1 MAEPE
6 LDTDLDALR
15 TLFLDAEQSAATRY
29 LALGLSLA
37 LLAAVL
43 LLVRRR
49 RLREEFT
56 PLWVAVALSVVVVSL
71 NFDLLRWVAR
81 LIGAWTVSS
90 VLFFLALVFLVVFA
104 LHTSVKLSRQ
114 NQQIKSLTQEIAML
128 RARLEESRGP
138 ASSEEPAERE

>member
-1 MAEPE
+1 MVDPQARI
-6 LDTDLDALR
+6 DLDELR
-15 TLFLDAEQSAATRY
+15 TLFLEAEESAATRA
-29 LALGLSLA
+29 LALGLSVA
-37 LLAAVL
+37 LLAVVL

-81 LIGAWTVSS
+81 LIGAWAVSS

-128 RARLEESRGP
+128 RARLEEPRDA
-138 ASSEEPAERE
+138 ASSEEPGDRA